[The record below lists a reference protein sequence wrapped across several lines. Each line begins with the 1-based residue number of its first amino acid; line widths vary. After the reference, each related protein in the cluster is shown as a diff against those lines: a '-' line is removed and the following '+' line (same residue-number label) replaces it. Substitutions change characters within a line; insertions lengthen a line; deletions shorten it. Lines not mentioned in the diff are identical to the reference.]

1 MLNHINEVRVLEVK
15 GDVVNPPLNEGLS
28 FKKKRK
34 VRRITRLKIHLEK
47 SLTLKKENHIPSLRE
62 SPSTGPTK
70 ETKAKLTLDP
80 LLILRRYNILNNQ
93 QIWVFKEIRRAVMI
107 ITDGTQVR
115 ISRYDDVMVQ
125 TSRHGQQP
133 EADFEIKIKEKYNDW
148 IDQMTKE
155 RRPVGPILDIIID
168 ELSLSA
174 IDRKWGKRKGWAKG
188 YLQVALDLY

>member
-1 MLNHINEVRVLEVK
+1 MLDPMNKIRALEVK
-15 GDVVNPPLNEGLS
+15 GDVVSPSLKGVLS

-47 SLTLKKENHIPSLRE
+47 ALILKNKNHISSPKENPSI
-62 SPSTGPTK
+62 GPTK

-80 LLILRRYNILNNQ
+80 LLVFSRHNILNDQ
-93 QIWVFKEIRRAVMI
+93 QIWSFKKIRRAVMI

-115 ISRYDDVMVQ
+115 TSRYDDVIVQ

-133 EADFEIKIKEKYNDW
+133 EADSDIKIKEKYNDW
-148 IDQMTKE
+148 IEQMTSE
-155 RRPVGPILDIIID
+155 RKPVGPVLDVIID

-188 YLQVALDLY
+188 YLQASLDLY